1 MKNLLNLTESEKSR
15 ILNLHKSAIK
25 KEFLFEQ
32 RMDAE
37 GKNVEMYNAPD
48 DKDYDYKKEGDK
60 YFFKLK
66 ANPKSKEAK
75 AYLAQK
81 KFINWTEAKG
91 EGLKSIKKLQ
101 FQAVAPPPPNTDGS
115 DETFEPPVQT
125 TNTATTPTTSNTG
138 NNTPVKYPWIGADGK
153 SSLENLQKAKT
164 ADPNFNNW
172 LGELKKLSRQQL
184 TKVQEDLYSFKKE
197 ISQSG
202 IDVQSD
208 QSYLVANQAINDAI
222 NLIGKTTPSTSTTS
236 NTVNNAPVKYPW
248 IGADGRSSLASLQKA
263 KTADPN
269 FNNWLGELKKLSPPQ
284 LIKVK
289 LDLSKFKEQI
299 SKSGIDVKSDQSY
312 LVAYQAIADAQKFV
326 GKQPTI

>member
-1 MKNLLNLTESEKSR
+1 MKHLLTLTESEKSR

-32 RMDAE
+32 RMDVE
-37 GKNVEMYNAPD
+37 GKNVEMYNN

-66 ANPKSKEAK
+66 ATPVSEKAK
-75 AYLAQK
+75 AFLAQK
-81 KFINWTEAKG
+81 KFINWTQATNKIA
-91 EGLKSIKKLQ
+91 LDAIKKLP
-101 FQAVAPPPPNTDGS
+101 FQAVAPKPEATDGS
-115 DETFEPPVQT
+115 DETFAPPVQT
-125 TNTATTPTTSNTG
+125 TNTATTPTTPTTS
-138 NNTPVKYPWIGADGK
+138 TP
-153 SSLENLQKAKT
+153 
-164 ADPNFNNW
+164 
-172 LGELKKLSRQQL
+172 
-184 TKVQEDLYSFKKE
+184 
-197 ISQSG
+197 
-202 IDVQSD
+202 
-208 QSYLVANQAINDAI
+208 
-222 NLIGKTTPSTSTTS
+222 TTS
-236 NTVNNAPVKYPW
+236 NTPVKYPW

-269 FNNWLGELKKLSPPQ
+269 FNNWLGELKKLSPQQ

-326 GKQPTI
+326 GEQPTT